1 MAVQDS
7 VFTTSN
13 VLDNEIIKASDFN
26 FAFETLIENVAK
38 STQMMLESTQDFV
51 INGKVTPYSGMNVQ
65 IAPIYGVCKSTGVP
79 FGRTESAVMEYGFE
93 ESEVGRVDIIQVRGA
108 WETYDNQQRAFNDPD
123 TDTQTYQYVDTKKLM
138 RPTYQI
144 KKGVEGSS
152 VAPTVDSGWVK
163 LAEVE
168 IRANASTLLASD
180 IKNITADVAGM
191 DNDDWTNEKD
201 ETYNIGY
208 ISDVNARFR
217 VQHNEDGTH
226 ADDSINQDSLDI
238 GIGAK
243 QINGNVLPI
252 GTAIANIPTQT
263 ANTSNDAIALIIS
276 RIVALITSLYDS
288 YLKYNEYNFKGELC
302 VSAIAD
308 ENNAL
313 TNAIK
318 ISADGSGNATIKIGS
333 STVLSIDTNGK
344 LHTNGYAV
352 ISTDNNNTIV
362 TKAITDAINT
372 ALNNLKTRV
381 DNIESTSDVTVY
393 TNGVLSAG
401 TDGRYNVYTTNLYV
415 ATTQNVTLSGSQ
427 AIDGVT
433 PTDGVLVLV
442 KNQTDAKENGIY
454 QYSSLSDWAR
464 INDFLTPNSLR
475 AKVFNVSNGT
485 TNGGKMFY
493 MPKVNF
499 VDGDNFGEDDINFV
513 EYFGSIK
520 KLPNK
525 VAVRDNNGRLKTANS
540 AASDDCVARGE
551 VTTQGTDVAKAIF
564 NYVWPIGCTYTQYPK
579 QKEPNT
585 LFPGTTWQLLNYGGA
600 FFRSS
605 GGNADTFEKSL
616 NISSINGTTI
626 TFASAHGL
634 NAGSVIYDYVHNEG
648 RTVASVTNTT
658 TVVLNSAF
666 SYSNMTNVLIGQSQ
680 ATAKNG
686 LKLNSSSDFSGT
698 ANQTTSDGNHR
709 HPYSRAN
716 SLSGSGGVID
726 SGTHP
731 LSYNTQYTDY
741 AGTHSHSIYLGSN
754 DTETRPSDFTYK
766 IWVRTA

>member
-13 VLDNEIIKASDFN
+13 GLDNEIIKASDFN

-79 FGRTESAVMEYGFE
+79 FGRTESVVMEYGFD
-93 ESEVGRVDIIQVRGA
+93 ESSSGRVDIIQVRGA

-144 KKGVEGSS
+144 KQGIEGSS

-168 IRANASTLLASD
+168 IRANVSTLLASD

-226 ADDSINQDSLDI
+226 ADDCINQDSLDI

-252 GTAIANIPTQT
+252 GTAIATIPTQT

-276 RIVALITSLYDS
+276 RIVALITSLYNS
-288 YLKYNEYNFKGELC
+288 YLKYSEYNFKGELC

-308 ENNAL
+308 ANNEL
-313 TNAIK
+313 TNPIK
-318 ISADGSGNATIKIGS
+318 ISADGSGNAAIKVGN
-333 STVLSIDTNGK
+333 STVFTIDTNGK

-464 INDFLTPNSLR
+464 INDFLTPNSLK

-493 MPKVNF
+493 MPKVLIQL
-499 VDGDNFGEDDINFV
+499 VV
-513 EYFGSIK
+513 AYLMSL
-520 KLPNK
+520 KL
-525 VAVRDNNGRLKTANS
+525 R
-540 AASDDCVARGE
+540 
-551 VTTQGTDVAKAIF
+551 
-564 NYVWPIGCTYTQYPK
+564 
-579 QKEPNT
+579 
-585 LFPGTTWQLLNYGGA
+585 
-600 FFRSS
+600 
-605 GGNADTFEKSL
+605 
-616 NISSINGTTI
+616 
-626 TFASAHGL
+626 
-634 NAGSVIYDYVHNEG
+634 
-648 RTVASVTNTT
+648 
-658 TVVLNSAF
+658 VVLV
-666 SYSNMTNVLIGQSQ
+666 MVMLIQQ
-680 ATAKNG
+680 
-686 LKLNSSSDFSGT
+686 
-698 ANQTTSDGNHR
+698 
-709 HPYSRAN
+709 
-716 SLSGSGGVID
+716 
-726 SGTHP
+726 
-731 LSYNTQYTDY
+731 
-741 AGTHSHSIYLGSN
+741 
-754 DTETRPSDFTYK
+754 
-766 IWVRTA
+766 